1 MVGAAVGVPVA
12 WFYGLPWLVGLSL
25 FAALVPDL
33 DAPDATLKHWTINLG
48 DRRHGTKLKP
58 FAVISSLMT
67 LVFPH
72 RGFVHSLYA
81 ALTFSLVGA
90 ALALLWQLAA
100 WWPVTLALL
109 VGYISHLLLDA
120 LTPSGIPLWLKG
132 DWHLFPKLRIPTGSY
147 LEHLMIAV
155 AAVIV
160 LGYLVI
166 AGLAG
171 STGSIGPTGLL
182 L

>member
-25 FAALVPDL
+25 FAGLVPDL

-48 DRRHGTKLKP
+48 DRKKGTRLKP
-58 FAVISSLMT
+58 FAAISSLMT
-67 LVFPH
+67 LIFPH

-81 ALTFSLVGA
+81 ALTFSFVGTVI
-90 ALALLWQLAA
+90 ALLLQLTV
-100 WWPVTLALL
+100 WWPITLALL
-109 VGYISHLLLDA
+109 AGYGSHLLLDA
-120 LTPSGIPLWLKG
+120 LTPSGIPLLMKG

-147 LEHLMIAV
+147 LEHLMVAI

-160 LGYLVI
+160 LGYLVTT
-166 AGLAG
+166 G
-171 STGSIGPTGLL
+171 STGLML
-182 L
+182 